1 MGYKTADKEGKERG
15 KRERERKIEM
25 DSQKK
30 VQILVF
36 ALAWK
41 TKKLFY
47 YVRLVGNMPFSLQN
61 SFLATIMLI
70 CRKPVQRRGIGE
82 NAVFLLLTRTMDV
95 LAQEQ
100 GQRCKKS
107 AKLTLLTST
116 FFHNP
121 WSVTCYIFL
130 RKKST
135 HILLWSSLTFFQW
148 IKYYFVLWQRSLC
161 NSWISP

>member
-15 KRERERKIEM
+15 KRERERKIEI

-70 CRKPVQRRGIGE
+70 CYSP
-82 NAVFLLLTRTMDV
+82 AVTKGLNSRTMDV
-95 LAQEQ
+95 LAQKQ

-135 HILLWSSLTFFQW
+135 HILLWSSLTFFQG
-148 IKYYFVLWQRSLC
+148 IKYYFVLWQRILC
-161 NSWISP
+161 NSCISS

>member
-1 MGYKTADKEGKERG
+1 MGNKTADKEGKERG
-15 KRERERKIEM
+15 KRERERKIEI

-82 NAVFLLLTRTMDV
+82 NAVFLLLTGRHKRVKLENNGCLGTGARTTLQKISKVDIAHIDV
-95 LAQEQ
+95 LPQSMI
-100 GQRCKKS
+100 CYMLHF
-107 AKLTLLTST
+107 LTKEINPYFTLKFIN
-116 FFHNP
+116 FFP
-121 WSVTCYIFL
+121 VD
-130 RKKST
+130 
-135 HILLWSSLTFFQW
+135 
-148 IKYYFVLWQRSLC
+148 
-161 NSWISP
+161 

>member
-15 KRERERKIEM
+15 KRERERKIEI

-47 YVRLVGNMPFSLQN
+47 YVRLVGNMPFSFQN

-82 NAVFLLLTRTMDV
+82 NAVFLLLTGRHKRVKLENNGCLGTEARTTLQKISKVDIAHIDV
-95 LAQEQ
+95 LPQSMI
-100 GQRCKKS
+100 CYMLHF
-107 AKLTLLTST
+107 LTKEINSYFTLKFIN
-116 FFHNP
+116 FFP
-121 WSVTCYIFL
+121 VD
-130 RKKST
+130 
-135 HILLWSSLTFFQW
+135 
-148 IKYYFVLWQRSLC
+148 
-161 NSWISP
+161 

>member
-15 KRERERKIEM
+15 KRERERKIEI

-82 NAVFLLLTRTMDV
+82 NAVFLLLTGRPKGLNSRTMDV
-95 LAQEQ
+95 LAQKQ
-100 GQRCKKS
+100 GQRCKKIS
-107 AKLTLLTST
+107 KVDIAHIDVLPQSMICYMLHFLTKEINSYFTLKFIN
-116 FFHNP
+116 FFP
-121 WSVTCYIFL
+121 GD
-130 RKKST
+130 
-135 HILLWSSLTFFQW
+135 
-148 IKYYFVLWQRSLC
+148 
-161 NSWISP
+161 

>member
-82 NAVFLLLTRTMDV
+82 NAVFLLLTGRHKRVKLENNGCLGTGARTTLQKISKVDIAHIDV
-95 LAQEQ
+95 LPQSMI
-100 GQRCKKS
+100 CYMLHF
-107 AKLTLLTST
+107 LTKEINSYFTLKFIN
-116 FFHNP
+116 FFP
-121 WSVTCYIFL
+121 VD
-130 RKKST
+130 
-135 HILLWSSLTFFQW
+135 
-148 IKYYFVLWQRSLC
+148 
-161 NSWISP
+161 

>member
-82 NAVFLLLTRTMDV
+82 NAVFLLLTGRHKRVKLENNGCLGTGARTTLQKISKVDIAHIDV
-95 LAQEQ
+95 LPQSMI
-100 GQRCKKS
+100 CYMLHF
-107 AKLTLLTST
+107 LTKEINSYFTLKFIN
-116 FFHNP
+116 FFP
-121 WSVTCYIFL
+121 GD
-130 RKKST
+130 
-135 HILLWSSLTFFQW
+135 
-148 IKYYFVLWQRSLC
+148 
-161 NSWISP
+161 